1 MKTWS
6 EQYEI
11 YKKVNGIEDQEEDQ
25 EETKITFIDDLL

>member
-11 YKKVNGIEDQEEDQ
+11 YKKVNGIEEEDQ
-25 EETKITFIDDLL
+25 EETKTTFIDELF

>member
-11 YKKVNGIEDQEEDQ
+11 YKKVNGIEDQEE
-25 EETKITFIDDLL
+25 TKTTFIDELL